1 MPRKKQTRKRA
12 TPVRRKPKI
21 VHAQVKSPVLVR
33 KTILETSILSIENLK
48 ILNNIRHLKKRKNKL
63 KVDLR
68 KMCKEMREH
77 IVHLEDVMP
86 HPSEIGIH
94 VQKESEK
101 QLRRT
106 VKTEI
111 EKVQEQEK
119 KMVRTTEQNEN
130 PFEQKDEFDFDIEKL
145 KEKMGKL

>member
-12 TPVRRKPKI
+12 IPVRRKPKI